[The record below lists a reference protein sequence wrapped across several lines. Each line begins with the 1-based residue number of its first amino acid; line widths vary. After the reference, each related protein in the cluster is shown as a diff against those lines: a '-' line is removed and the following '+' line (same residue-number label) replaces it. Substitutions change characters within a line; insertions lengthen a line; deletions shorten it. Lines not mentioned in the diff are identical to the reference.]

1 MNIEQIL
8 DSINNGEIKK
18 HIKEQYEKE
27 LAYIGELEALGFAR
41 FRVDAAAEDAHVG
54 EREAIEFTRSR
65 ADAAADMRIF
75 GEREAIEFARSR
87 ADAAADMLAAET
99 TRTMAAQRKQIIG
112 LMAAIAYI
120 SALAFALGIILGRAL

>member
-1 MNIEQIL
+1 MTIDQITDTVRDQEARENIHQQFLKEIL
-8 DSINNGEIKK
+8 I
-18 HIKEQYEKE
+18 
-27 LAYIGELEALGFAR
+27 L
-41 FRVDAAAEDAHVG
+41 G
-54 EREAIEFTRSR
+54 EREAL
-65 ADAAADMRIF
+65 
-75 GEREAIEFARSR
+75 EFARFR

>member
-1 MNIEQIL
+1 MHIEQIISTTPDQEARDHIRRQYQSDL
-8 DSINNGEIKK
+8 QVLGER
-18 HIKEQYEKE
+18 
-27 LAYIGELEALGFAR
+27 EALEFAR
-41 FRVDAAAEDAHVG
+41 FR
-54 EREAIEFTRSR
+54 
-65 ADAAADMRIF
+65 ADAA
-75 GEREAIEFARSR
+75 